1 MKEKLINNFLRI
13 SKIPRESGNEEH
25 IANFFVNIAK
35 ENNLEYVK
43 DKNNNVLIK
52 KKGNTDSE
60 PIAFHSHLDMVCVKS
75 KDSNHDFKKDGIDV
89 IINGDKVTANN
100 TSLGA
105 DQGVGLAIMLTL
117 IEDKETEH
125 PNLEFLF
132 TTEEETTFN
141 GVVAFPF
148 SLVES
153 KSIIN
158 LDSDKDDA
166 IFVGAYG
173 DICNEYVFK
182 GKLIENTL
190 PSYKI
195 LIEDLPGGNSG
206 NNVELSEKNA
216 ITTMAKLLSNK
227 EIYIANINGGTSDN
241 DIATSCEVII
251 STNLNVNDIFS
262 EVGVKV
268 TETDNKFTFSRQDT
282 DYILK
287 QILQLKCGF
296 ISSEKA
302 SANLGLIS
310 TGNDEVKIYYVIRS
324 MDEKELEEISNNSKK
339 LNNNFIVSEVYRDSV
354 WEVNKDSKLTEK
366 YKEIYHMEYS
376 EYPIES
382 IVPGGNECSAI
393 KNRINEVDIISI
405 GCNMENIHTTEE
417 ITYVSSWVKIYNLL
431 LNLIK
436 SI

>member
-1 MKEKLINNFLRI
+1 
-13 SKIPRESGNEEH
+13 
-25 IANFFVNIAK
+25 
-35 ENNLEYVK
+35 
-43 DKNNNVLIK
+43 
-52 KKGNTDSE
+52 
-60 PIAFHSHLDMVCVKS
+60 
-75 KDSNHDFKKDGIDV
+75 
-89 IINGDKVTANN
+89 
-100 TSLGA
+100 
-105 DQGVGLAIMLTL
+105 
-117 IEDKETEH
+117 
-125 PNLEFLF
+125 
-132 TTEEETTFN
+132 
-141 GVVAFPF
+141 
-148 SLVES
+148 
-153 KSIIN
+153 
-158 LDSDKDDA
+158 
-166 IFVGAYG
+166 
-173 DICNEYVFK
+173 
-182 GKLIENTL
+182 
-190 PSYKI
+190 
-195 LIEDLPGGNSG
+195 
-206 NNVELSEKNA
+206 
-216 ITTMAKLLSNK
+216 MAKLLSNK

>member
-1 MKEKLINNFLRI
+1 M
-13 SKIPRESGNEEH
+13 
-25 IANFFVNIAK
+25 
-35 ENNLEYVK
+35 
-43 DKNNNVLIK
+43 
-52 KKGNTDSE
+52 
-60 PIAFHSHLDMVCVKS
+60 
-75 KDSNHDFKKDGIDV
+75 
-89 IINGDKVTANN
+89 
-100 TSLGA
+100 
-105 DQGVGLAIMLTL
+105 
-117 IEDKETEH
+117 
-125 PNLEFLF
+125 
-132 TTEEETTFN
+132 
-141 GVVAFPF
+141 
-148 SLVES
+148 
-153 KSIIN
+153 
-158 LDSDKDDA
+158 DSDKDDA

-310 TGNDEVKIYYVIRS
+310 TGNDEVKIYYVIRR
-324 MDEKELEEISNNSKK
+324 MDEKELDEISNNSKK